1 VVPSGTSQAPSAL
14 VLYRIIVK
22 RSNMA
27 AGYRRDALQ
36 KLRPGAFLCLL
47 LIIFSLVSAQPIPG
61 TPSFSDVYGR
71 QLGEQL
77 QQRFPYCVADG

>member
-1 VVPSGTSQAPSAL
+1 MSAIVPYG
-14 VLYRIIVK
+14 IIVK
-22 RSNMA
+22 QSDMA
-27 AGYRRDALQ
+27 AGGRSGGLQ
-36 KLRPGAFLCLL
+36 KLRPGAFLFVL
-47 LIIFSLVSAQPIPG
+47 LITFSLVSAQPIPG